1 MDHHHTEDDQDSAEW
16 LLNILRQVQLEQFYV
31 RIRDHLQISRI
42 SHFDYVTPEDLEKIG
57 MARPAARRL
66 LDLVKKK
73 RRKQIVSK
81 LLPAPLGK
89 LGTLTR
95 KRQEHKPSVQDPLAL
110 TCLIQAKDV
119 SLSDK
124 LGDGSFGVVRRYN
137 SLNVLQK
144 ILKLF

>member
-16 LLNILRQVQLEQFYV
+16 LLTILRQVQLEQFYV

-89 LGTLTR
+89 LGGTLSR
-95 KRQEHKPSVQDPLAL
+95 KRQEQKQSSVQDPLAL

-124 LGDGSFGVVRRYN
+124 LGDGVPNTTDFSGDAAGGG
-137 SLNVLQK
+137 L
-144 ILKLF
+144 